1 MQPLAASGDTRNK
14 ANTNLSTTI
23 SLTLIDADGHEIPVS
38 ATVDQPIE
46 LIIPR
51 DPDIVISSFTLQ
63 NASSNELQNQTFNF
77 YFVNISRT
85 NNLTVSVHLEIHP
98 LNQSKAYWL
107 VYRFDGKPQ
116 VNSSVR
122 LFDGWTLFC
131 PSSNAL
137 PLLST
142 ISQSSFSPQI

>member
-23 SLTLIDADGHEIPVS
+23 SLTLIDANGHEIPVS

-51 DPDIVISSFTLQ
+51 DPNIVISPFTLQ

-116 VNSSVR
+116 VNSTVQ

-137 PLLST
+137 PLLCT
-142 ISQSSFSPQI
+142 ITQSSFSH